1 MYNVS
6 VKRNMEINL
15 EDAGNLVAQV
25 LQEDFEFICKEI
37 HELKH
42 KMGSLRGFEVEDFKR
57 NAEIHDAMKVLLGY
71 YMTKRDYDEFMEVQR
86 VYGNVE

>member
-6 VKRNMEINL
+6 VKRNMEIDL
-15 EDAGNLVAQV
+15 EEAGNLVAQV

-37 HELKH
+37 HELKR
-42 KMGSLRGFEVEDFKR
+42 KMGSLRDFEVEDFKR
-57 NAEIHDAMKVLLGY
+57 SAEVHDAMKVLLGY
-71 YMTKRDYDEFMEVQR
+71 YMTKRNYDEFMELQR

>member
-6 VKRNMEINL
+6 VKRNMELDL
-15 EDAGNLVAQV
+15 EEAGSLVAQV
-25 LQEDFEFICKEI
+25 LQEDFEFVCKEI
-37 HELKH
+37 HELKR
-42 KMGSLRGFEVEDFKR
+42 KMGSLKDFEIEDFKR

-71 YMTKRDYDEFMEVQR
+71 YMTKRNYDEFMELQR